1 MKHDATFCTGRRLRY
16 VGVVVALTA
25 LVTSQAA
32 WADAAVDDDVLLSDL
47 ARDAFAPRRIALLVA
62 VERVDDGSF
71 PPLTFAEQDAQRLH
85 AALGD
90 ADQGRFDDVILLV
103 GATRSEFREALADLM
118 RRVRRQDTVLI
129 YFSGHGLADDSSPP
143 RLMLALRDTS
153 MGTIGDSGVPLD
165 AVQDVMQA
173 LDARRKVLL
182 VDACFT
188 ADGKQGD
195 LAGGVPAEVQAEA
208 PLLQTDL
215 PADEAHLLSAGFG
228 RPAFELSE
236 LQGSLYTTHFVDGL
250 LDLLADVDGD
260 GVVTVSEAHD
270 HAAGAAVEG
279 SGGVQVPLA
288 LYRISGREDLI
299 LSGDPGLRS
308 APTLALL
315 TTYDRRHAGL
325 GVEVDGKAKGVF
337 PRSIPVEPGVRSVRL
352 IAPSGRVVD
361 RGTFR
366 FGTGQVVSAERV
378 RSALNGGYRLFHVGP
393 SIAVLPG
400 PGSDGLNAAGPAI
413 HVGLGHRGR
422 GVVGRHLLL
431 RGDFGFAVI
440 PGAQDSTWPMFG
452 LGVEG
457 ALRADPKPLTAEI
470 GPRVELA
477 LLLPLGGPTTES
489 PAVLMLVPGGHAALG
504 VRLGNLVAL
513 KLRYRLGVTHADLR
527 RLGEPSV
534 VTLQR
539 LGMELEVGW

>member
-1 MKHDATFCTGRRLRY
+1 MRHDVEVFPGQRFRLILLCALAASWVATSAESAGSA
-16 VGVVVALTA
+16 G
-25 LVTSQAA
+25 
-32 WADAAVDDDVLLSDL
+32 DEDVLLSDL
-47 ARDAFAPRRIALLVA
+47 AQDAFAPRRVALLVA

-71 PPLTFAEQDAQRLH
+71 PPLSFAEQDAQRLH
-85 AALGD
+85 EALT
-90 ADQGRFDDVILLV
+90 APEQGRFDEVTLLI
-103 GATRSEFREALADLM
+103 GATRSEFRDALADLM
-118 RRVRRQDTVLI
+118 RRVRRQDTVLV

-143 RLMLALRDTS
+143 RLMLTLRDTS

-165 AVQDVMQA
+165 AVQEVMQA

-188 ADGKQGD
+188 VDGKQGD
-195 LAGGVPAEVQAEA
+195 LARGVPSAVQVEA
-208 PLLQTDL
+208 PLLRTDL

-228 RPAFELSE
+228 RPAFELPD

-270 HAAGAAVEG
+270 HAAGASVES

-288 LYRISGREDLI
+288 LYRISGREDLV
-299 LSGDPGLRS
+299 LSGDPKVRS

-325 GVEVDGKAKGVF
+325 SVEVDGKAKGVF

-366 FGTGQVVSAERV
+366 FGNGQVISAERV
-378 RSALNGGYRLFHVGP
+378 RSALNGGYRLFHAGV
-393 SIAVLPG
+393 SVAILPG
-400 PGSDGLNAAGPAI
+400 PGSDGVNSAGPAI
-413 HVGLGHRGR
+413 HVGLGHRAR

-431 RGDFGFAVI
+431 RGDLGFAAV
-440 PGAQDSTWPMFG
+440 PGAADRTWPMFS

-477 LLLPLGGPTTES
+477 LLVPSGGPTSET
-489 PAVLMLVPGGHAALG
+489 PAVLMFVPGGHAALG

-527 RLGEPSV
+527 RLGEPSI
-534 VTLQR
+534 VTVQR
-539 LGMELEVGW
+539 LGVELEVGW